1 MTGIKAI
8 GYALGPRRIDNAA
21 RNIAEPDLLEQKI
34 GVRQIAR
41 RENEDTSDLAVAAVA
56 DLQRRHPFDVEQIEC
71 LIVITQNPDGFGL
84 PHTAAIVHDKLNLP
98 DSCAAFDISLGCSGF
113 VYGLSV
119 ITAFMDQNGMT
130 SGLLVT
136 ADPYSKVV
144 DDSDRNT
151 SLLFGDG
158 AAATLITDNPVWQAG
173 RYVFSTAGK
182 HRDALHVNEDRTLVM
197 NGRTVFTFSATAVPP
212 AVMATLERNDI
223 SLDDIDSFLLHQGS
237 KYIVDTIAKRLG
249 VTDRTAFHAGE
260 YGNTVSS
267 SLPILLA
274 DVVPDD
280 AEIILISGFG
290 VGLSLGCTVLR
301 RMKDDNRTER
311 P

>member
-8 GYALGPRRIDNAA
+8 GYVLGSQRIDNAA
-21 RNIAEPDLLEQKI
+21 RNIAEPELLEQKI

-41 RENEDTSDLAVAAVA
+41 RGNEDTSDLAVAAVA
-56 DLQRRHPFDVEQIEC
+56 DLQQRHPFDVGKIEC

-84 PHTAAIVHDKLNLP
+84 PHTAAVVHDKLGLP
-98 DSCAAFDISLGCSGF
+98 ESCAAFDISLGCSGF
-113 VYGLSV
+113 VYGLSA
-119 ITAFMDQNGMT
+119 ITAFMEQNGMT
-130 SGLLVT
+130 SGLLIT
-136 ADPYSKVV
+136 SDPYSKVV
-144 DDSDRNT
+144 DDTDRNT

-158 AAATLITDNPVWQAG
+158 AAATLITDNPAWQAE
-173 RYVFSTAGK
+173 RYVFATAGK
-182 HRDALHVNEDRTLVM
+182 HRQALHVNEDRTLVM

-212 AVMATLERNDI
+212 AINRTLEANDV
-223 SLDDIDSFLLHQGS
+223 SKDEIDCFLLHQGS

-274 DVVPDD
+274 EVVPAKADT
-280 AEIILISGFG
+280 ILISGFG

-301 RMKDDNRTER
+301 RVKDDN
-311 P
+311 

>member
-1 MTGIKAI
+1 MIGITAI
-8 GYALGPRRIDNAA
+8 GYVLGPRQIDNAA

-34 GVRQIAR
+34 GVRRIAR
-41 RENEDTSDLAVAAVA
+41 REDEDTSDLAVAAVE
-56 DLQRRHPFDVEQIEC
+56 DLLERHPFDTEKIEC
-71 LIVITQNPDGFGL
+71 LIIITQNPDGYGL
-84 PHTAAIVHDKLNLP
+84 PHTAAIVHDKLGLSE
-98 DSCAAFDISLGCSGF
+98 SCAAFDISLGCSGF
-113 VYGLSV
+113 VYGLSA
-119 ITAFMDQNGMT
+119 ITAFMEQNGMT

-158 AAATLITDNPVWQAG
+158 AAATLITDNPVWQPG
-173 RYVFSTAGK
+173 RYVFGTVGK
-182 HRDALHVNEDRTLVM
+182 HRDALHVNDDRTLVM
-197 NGRTVFTFSATAVPP
+197 NGRTVFTFSATGVPP
-212 AVMATLERNDI
+212 AVKATLKKNDI
-223 SLDDIDSFLLHQGS
+223 SADDVDCFLLHQGS

-280 AEIILISGFG
+280 ARTVLISGFG

-301 RMKDDNRTER
+301 RANDDN
-311 P
+311 